1 MKKSRRQMK
10 AVSLTSFGASAFSL
24 VEISLVVL
32 IISVVM
38 AGILKTNSLIQKSR
52 LQSAQALTRKSPV
65 IDISSLVVWYE
76 TSLPDSFIVAEAVDG
91 TAIST
96 WYDNNPNAVI
106 KNNATQAVVA
116 NQPLFYE
123 NVFNYGIPA
132 IRFDGSNDY
141 LTFDGAALI
150 NTSYTI
156 FVVEQRRNDSSNNYF
171 MGGTST
177 SANANLILGYLS
189 NSELRQSHYTD
200 QLVYGSIPSYVS
212 PVARIH
218 SFVFNNLGGTS
229 ASGKR
234 YWLNG
239 SGASSSTNTSDDA
252 QINPVTSYAGS
263 GIGRAF
269 SHYFN
274 GDIAEIIIFSRNLT
288 AQERWAIESYLS
300 KKYSIKVAQ

>member
-1 MKKSRRQMK
+1 MRKSLRQMK
-10 AVSLTSFGASAFSL
+10 GVSVTSFGASAFSL
-24 VEISLVVL
+24 VEISIVVL
-32 IISVVM
+32 IISVMMVGM
-38 AGILKTNSLIQKSR
+38 LKANSLIQKSR

-65 IDISSLVVWYE
+65 IDISSLLVWYE
-76 TSLPDSFIVAEAVDG
+76 TSLPDSFVVAEAADG

-96 WYDNNPNAVI
+96 WYDSNPNAVV
-106 KNNATQAVVA
+106 KNNAIQAVVA

-141 LTFDGAALI
+141 LTFDGEALA

-156 FVVEQRRNDSSNNYF
+156 FAVEQRKSGGSNNYF

-177 SANANLILGYLS
+177 AVNSNLILGYLS
-189 NSELRQSHYTD
+189 NSEVRQSHYTD
-200 QLVYGSIPSYVS
+200 QLIYASIPSYVS
-212 PVARIH
+212 PTPRIH
-218 SFVFNNLGGTS
+218 TFVFNNLGGTS
-229 ASGKR
+229 VSGKR

-239 SGASSSTNTSDDA
+239 SGASSATNASDDA
-252 QINPVTSYAGS
+252 QINPITSYAGS

-288 AQERWAIESYLS
+288 VQERWGIESYLS